1 MFKRKICGKQ
11 LAMQESQ
18 LGDELSSELKK
29 FKATLAA
36 IFHEKNLTNSVVE
49 SSESLK
55 SLCDIFDGRLF
66 ARSCFILDKHFNVSN
81 EQTNVENFLMNKEFF
96 RKILGSEEKNELFVN
111 NWVLLKFYFTNCQN
125 FLLFTTFTVM
135 FADV

>member
-1 MFKRKICGKQ
+1 MYKRKICGNQ

-29 FKATLAA
+29 FKATLADM
-36 IFHEKNLTNSVVE
+36 FLEKNETNSVVE

-66 ARSCFILDKHFNVSN
+66 ARSCFILDKHFSD
-81 EQTNVENFLMNKEFF
+81 EQANVENFLMNKEFY
-96 RKILGSEEKNELFVN
+96 RKILGSEEKYELYEN
-111 NWVLLKFYFTNCQN
+111 NWVLLSFISRIVKISS
-125 FLLFTTFTVM
+125 FLRHLNLLIY
-135 FADV
+135 

>member
-1 MFKRKICGKQ
+1 MYKRKIWGNQ

-36 IFHEKNLTNSVVE
+36 MFHEKNVTNSVVE
-49 SSESLK
+49 SSERLK

-66 ARSCFILDKHFNVSN
+66 ARSCFILDKHFSD
-81 EQTNVENFLMNKEFF
+81 EQANVENFLMNKEFYQ
-96 RKILGSEEKNELFVN
+96 KILGSEEKYE
-111 NWVLLKFYFTNCQN
+111 
-125 FLLFTTFTVM
+125 
-135 FADV
+135 

>member
-1 MFKRKICGKQ
+1 MYKRKVCSNQ
-11 LAMQESQ
+11 LAKQESQ

-36 IFHEKNLTNSVVE
+36 MFHEKNVTNSVVE
-49 SSESLK
+49 SSERLK

-66 ARSCFILDKHFNVSN
+66 ARSCFILDKHFSD
-81 EQTNVENFLMNKEFF
+81 EQANVENFLMNKEFF

-125 FLLFTTFTVM
+125 FLLFTTYTVM